1 VIGMMLQ
8 VDIAIDAAIGMRL
21 LLFSPSLERLAAWRS
36 RMNSEAAKATGFAYG
51 AYGRLKFAMVTERLA
66 ERIADLGG
74 QKVVAVRASLWRHLN
89 AGGVNK
95 PESAMGKPVQRR
107 PMCCSC
113 AISTSISASAACAS

>member
-1 VIGMMLQ
+1 MMPQ

-74 QKVVAVRASLWRHLN
+74 QEVVAVRASLWRHLN

-95 PESAMGKPVQRR
+95 PEWDAVKVDHFLDGI
-107 PMCCSC
+107 SC
-113 AISTSISASAACAS
+113 GPSDVAHNGAVES